1 MPSDTISQKVIFA
14 TDKNATYFIATVKY
28 PKYLNFKS
36 IKGVDFK
43 EATKDSEKTAGDYKY
58 LDITCVYDYE
68 GDFAEINTNYIP
80 FEIEFEVSTD
90 APLGNAEISIKDVM
104 LIGDDTFDITDIK
117 NHTLTI
123 LPKLAENIEIVSI
136 FTKDTVTLTLVAEK
150 TAAIDNNIKETGK
163 NNIDNPL
170 LKGYIYGLDTRL
182 RAADLDEYLAVEGDG
197 RLEYVLTK
205 YNVAGTGTVVNVYD
219 RMDTP
224 DDTSDDKLVE
234 QYIIVIF
241 GDVNGDADI
250 DVTDYSIVTDNNLG
264 LADWANYDD
273 AVDATN
279 ENYNHAMVLA
289 ANLNDDANVDGTDAQ
304 LINDVSLY
312 AAEINQQTGEVIYY

>member
-1 MPSDTISQKVIFA
+1 MKLLHNIRAKNNAVKEKYDKLEVLQCYLMISMQIIGLLVVTIYPICWAIRLAWYYYDGVISTTRFVGFQ
-14 TDKNATYFIATVKY
+14 NFIT
-28 PKYLNFKS
+28 
-36 IKGVDFK
+36 
-43 EATKDSEKTAGDYKY
+43 
-58 LDITCVYDYE
+58 
-68 GDFAEINTNYIP
+68 
-80 FEIEFEVSTD
+80 
-90 APLGNAEISIKDVM
+90 
-104 LIGDDTFDITDIK
+104 
-117 NHTLTI
+117 
-123 LPKLAENIEIVSI
+123 I

-182 RAADLDEYLAVEGDG
+182 KAADLDEYLAVEGDG

-205 YNVAGTGTVVNVYD
+205 YKVAGTGTVVNVYD
-219 RMDTP
+219 RNDTP
-224 DDTSDDKLVE
+224 DDISDDILVE
-234 QYIIVIF
+234 QYIIVIY

-250 DVTDYSIVTDNNLG
+250 DATDYSIVTDNNLG